1 MRICSYFII
10 FLLFLSSIFIK
21 LGKKKE
27 SKRVEKQITTTE
39 KKMDRYKKKWQ
50 KTDQNRPKTF
60 NLTSRTPVCVCACVC
75 VCEGGRGGG
84 GWGIWER
91 VVKNLVSNFKSV
103 SLFILFS
110 LTYLLCYFNIFIWGY
125 CVY

>member
-60 NLTSRTPVCVCACVC
+60 NLTSRTPVCVCVCACVRVC
-75 VCEGGRGGG
+75 VRGGG
-84 GWGIWER
+84 GEGLGDLGEGG
-91 VVKNLVSNFKSV
+91 KKSCFKFQISFV
-103 SLFILFS
+103 IYFIFIDLFIMLF
-110 LTYLLCYFNIFIWGY
+110 
-125 CVY
+125 